1 MGQEEPQTNPQPTQT
16 SVKDEDSIGVALAGG
31 GVRAAMY
38 SLGALMYL
46 VDSGYCQYV
55 TEISSVSGGSITNA
69 FIGQRINFQKAH
81 EHPGEFDHVAKD
93 LARTLTE
100 ESLLPVGRIIAAY
113 VTVAALELLAL
124 HYIWVR
130 LDLGWL
136 GSLSR
141 ALVLIAS
148 LLLFGVLWMLRGAY
162 LSIRLNRL
170 LFSND
175 SGVPTTIS
183 TLKSDITHV
192 ICATDLNSG
201 EPFYFTNFADCA
213 MGNYRWGFWKC
224 DGLPLT
230 SAVRASA
237 AFPAAFPPKW
247 LRLSKASRVDAAFD
261 EVRRRRT
268 HQTLPTLPKSVFL
281 VDGGVWNNIATSW
294 FEEERHKSALYTGR
308 VQFPPKRLLVVNAT
322 APFHRRTTLRLLGL
336 PFGELVGLKRVVDIL
351 LSSTIAP
358 RVESLTNWQR
368 KISSGMSVFP
378 AVINIDHDHWV
389 DPRSSALDLALML
402 TSDTQ
407 AAKDVNERASQPP
420 PFELRLTSY
429 TDWSPQR
436 LLWKFLVEF
445 PRYQVSRLMRW
456 IHPSLSLRTGTGTQ
470 KDVDLSEAAT
480 RVPTVLWRI
489 PRGDG
494 MTLLM
499 HGYFSAWRAME
510 VLFGK
515 KPMRLPDIRRFT
527 DIAGVK
533 YARAW
538 WTSEGERKILRG
550 TPDGTLENV
559 SWTPLVFQIHFTE
572 DRWGT
577 PEQLPPIP
585 TTAEPL
591 RCLDLLYQRGAMI
604 GDPDAMVK
612 LSVRLADE
620 GNLHEA
626 VDWYLKALQAE
637 YPATFHNLLKLL
649 RMPANASDM
658 QMEELLKN
666 ECGSGAVALLFK
678 MAEPNRRAFI
688 HAIDEALRGN

>member
-1 MGQEEPQTNPQPTQT
+1 MVQEGPQADPQPMQT

-55 TEISSVSGGSITNA
+55 TEMSSVSGGSITNA

-81 EHPGEFDHVAKD
+81 EHPREFDDVAKD

-100 ESLLPVGRIIAAY
+100 KSLLPVGRIIAAY

-136 GSLSR
+136 GSLGR
-141 ALVLIAS
+141 ALVLVAS

-162 LSIRLNRL
+162 LSVRLNRL

-175 SGVPTTIS
+175 SSAPTTIS

-201 EPFYFTNFADCA
+201 QPFYFTNFADCI

-224 DGLPLT
+224 EGLPLT

-247 LRLSKASRVDAAFD
+247 LRLSKASRADAAVD
-261 EVRRRRT
+261 EARRRLT
-268 HQTLPTLPKSVFL
+268 HENPPESVFL

-294 FEEERHKSALYTGR
+294 FEEDRPLSALYTR
-308 VQFPPKRLLVVNAT
+308 KVQFRPKRLLVVNAT
-322 APFHRRTTLRLLGL
+322 APFRRRTTLPLLGL
-336 PFGELVGLKRVVDIL
+336 PFGEVVGLTRVIDIL

-358 RVESLTNWQR
+358 RVTSLTDWQR
-368 KISSGMSVFP
+368 MISLGVRVFP
-378 AVINIDHDHWV
+378 AVINIDHDHWG
-389 DPRSSALDLALML
+389 DPRSSALNLALRL

-420 PFELRLTSY
+420 PFELKLTSY

-436 LLWKFLVEF
+436 LLWGFLFEI
-445 PRYQVSRLMRW
+445 PRYQVSRLMKW
-456 IHPSLSLRTGTGTQ
+456 ILPSLSLRPGTGTQ
-470 KDVDLSEAAT
+470 KDVILSEAAA

-489 PRGDG
+489 SRGDG

-499 HGYFSAWRAME
+499 HGYFSAWRTME

-515 KPMRLPDIRRFT
+515 KPMRLPDIKRFT
-527 DIAGVK
+527 NIAGVK
-533 YARAW
+533 YAKAW

-559 SWTPLVFQIHFTE
+559 SWKPLVFQIHFTE

-577 PEQLPPIP
+577 HEQLPPIP
-585 TTAEPL
+585 TTTEQL
-591 RCLDLLYQRGAMI
+591 GHLDLLYQTGARI
-604 GDPDAMVK
+604 GDPEAMVK
-612 LSVRLADE
+612 LSFRLADE
-620 GNLHEA
+620 GNLQLA

-649 RMPANASDM
+649 RMPANAGEM
-658 QMEELLKN
+658 QTEELLKK

-678 MAEPNRRAFI
+678 LAEPDRRAFI
-688 HAIDEALRGN
+688 HGIDEALRGN

>member
-1 MGQEEPQTNPQPTQT
+1 MQT

-46 VDSGYCQYV
+46 VDSGYCQHV
-55 TEISSVSGGSITNA
+55 TEMSSVSGGSITNA

-100 ESLLPVGRIIAAY
+100 KSLLPVGRIIAAY
-113 VTVAALELLAL
+113 VTVAVLELLAL

-141 ALVLIAS
+141 ALVVVAS

-175 SGVPTTIS
+175 SSAPTTIS
-183 TLKSDITHV
+183 TLKSDTTHV

-201 EPFYFTNFADCA
+201 QPFYFTNFADCV

-224 DGLPLT
+224 EGLPLT

-237 AFPAAFPPKW
+237 AFPAAFPPRW
-247 LRLSKASRVDAAFD
+247 LRLSKASRADAAVDNVRQRITD
-261 EVRRRRT
+261 ET
-268 HQTLPTLPKSVFL
+268 PPESVFL

-294 FEEERHKSALYTGR
+294 FEEDRPLSALYTGK

-322 APFHRRTTLRLLGL
+322 APFRRRTTLPLLGL
-336 PFGELVGLKRVVDIL
+336 PFGELVGLTRVIDIL

-358 RVESLTNWQR
+358 RVTSLTDWQR
-368 KISSGMSVFP
+368 VISLGVSVFP

-389 DPRSSALDLALML
+389 DPRSSALDLALRL

-420 PFELRLTSY
+420 PFELKLTSY

-445 PRYQVSRLMRW
+445 PRYQVSRLMRL
-456 IHPSLSLRTGTGTQ
+456 IHPSLSLGHVTGRQ
-470 KDVDLSEAAT
+470 KDVILSESSAG
-480 RVPTVLWRI
+480 VPTVLWRI
-489 PRGDG
+489 SRGDG

-510 VLFGK
+510 VLVGK
-515 KPMRLPDIRRFT
+515 KPMRLPDIKRFT
-527 DIAGVK
+527 DIAGAK
-533 YARAW
+533 YAKAW
-538 WTSEGERKILRG
+538 WSCEGEHKILRG

-585 TTAEPL
+585 TTADLLPY
-591 RCLDLLYQRGAMI
+591 LDLRYQTGAMI
-604 GDPDAMVK
+604 GDPEAMVK
-612 LSVRLADE
+612 LSFRLADE
-620 GNLHEA
+620 GKLHQA
-626 VDWYLKALQAE
+626 VDWYLKALEAE
-637 YPATFHNLLKLL
+637 CPATFRNLLKLL
-649 RMPANASDM
+649 RMPANASEM
-658 QMEELLKN
+658 QMEELLKK
-666 ECGSGAVALLFK
+666 ECGSGSVALLFK
-678 MAEPNRRAFI
+678 VAEPNRRAFI